1 MKKLLTWLLVLCMLL
16 STVSGL
22 AVAEAADGAITINI
36 LHTNDIHG
44 VGITPPT
51 EKMIRYS
58 QIATMKQSFEN
69 AILVDGGDFTQGSAY
84 VALTDGLAV
93 INAMRL
99 AGYDVATLGN
109 HEFTAY
115 RSHFVR
121 SCVSESGEGLV
132 GGPVKIVANNVFGEP
147 VLETEPDYFITERE
161 GVKIG
166 FFGLATPTTLTTGNP
181 AVNVGITIGNICDAA
196 QKAVTD
202 LKAAGADVIVGVTH
216 LGYDGAVTAWEGDS
230 SVSVAT
236 NVEGIDVIV
245 DAHFHQSLMG
255 ENSKVVND
263 TLIVSSG
270 TGAVAVGRVE
280 LTVDAKS
287 HDVISATSTAITAAE
302 AFTTYAEDPTVKA
315 YLDDVQADV
324 DAITGEV
331 FINIPMAMY
340 GGHYRVG
347 GKTAS
352 IARRGETNAVA
363 IQCDGKLRV
372 AQEYFKGTEYE
383 DLPIV
388 SLVCGGSC
396 RAYIPAGDVKVS
408 QIMNLCLN
416 AGLDPSGVYVKTT
429 GAVLWEA
436 VEWGLSCI
444 ISQDPVTGAIA
455 GDGSYHGRYPNLGG
469 AIYTYDARKPG
480 STPLDFNAETYKMGE
495 RLVSITLAD
504 GTVITKDSDVELI
517 IATNDFELGGG
528 DGYFCFQRA
537 EEAGNLVRLGQS
549 SISFMD
555 ATMQFMKDLEA
566 ANGAM
571 YYPLTSGRVTVISD
585 YDGRDFD
592 SVVTVQKA
600 DGSAY
605 ANAQAELFV
614 NYGTVE
620 GIKWVS
626 MGTFTTDE
634 NGKFT
639 ATLKKGP
646 QETKVVVNGVESNIT
661 YVDNIAGMLNT
672 TLVVK

>member
-1 MKKLLTWLLVLCMLL
+1 MKKLLTWLLVVCMLL
-16 STVSGL
+16 STFAGL
-22 AVAEAADGAITINI
+22 AVAETADGTITINI

-44 VGITPPT
+44 SGVTPAS

-58 QIATMKQSFEN
+58 QIATMKQTYEN
-69 AILVDGGDFTQGSAY
+69 AILVEGGDFTQGSVY

-115 RSHFVR
+115 RSHFIR
-121 SCVSESGEGLV
+121 SCIAESGEGLV
-132 GGPVKIVANNVFGEP
+132 GTPMKVVANNVFGEP
-147 VLETEPDYFITERE
+147 VLENEPDTFIVERE
-161 GVKIG
+161 GVKVG

-181 AVNVGITIGNICDAA
+181 AVNVGITIGNVCDAA
-196 QKAVTD
+196 QKAVD
-202 LKAAGADVIVGVTH
+202 SLKADGADIIVGLTH
-216 LGYDGAVTAWEGDS
+216 LGYDASVTAWEGDS
-230 SVSVAT
+230 SVSVAS
-236 NVEGIDVIV
+236 NVEGIDVLV

-255 ENSKVVND
+255 ENAKIVND
-263 TLIVSSG
+263 TLITSTG
-270 TGAVAVGRVE
+270 TASVAVGCVE
-280 LTVDAKS
+280 LVVDEKT
-287 HDVISATSTAITAAE
+287 HDVISVTSSAITAAD
-302 AFTTYAEDPTVKA
+302 AFANVPEDPTVKA
-315 YLDDVQADV
+315 YLDEVQADV

-372 AQEYFKGTEYE
+372 AEEYFEGTEYE

-444 ISQDPVTGAIA
+444 QSQDPVTGAIA

-480 STPLDFNAETYKMGE
+480 STPLDFDPETYKMGE

-528 DGYFCFQRA
+528 DGYLCFQRA
-537 EEAGNLVRLGQS
+537 EEAGKLERLGQS

-555 ATMQFMKDLEA
+555 ATMEFMKDLEA
-566 ANGAM
+566 ANGQM

-585 YDGRDFD
+585 YDGRDFE
-592 SVVTVQKA
+592 SIVTVLKE

-626 MGTFTTDE
+626 MGTFTTNE
-634 NGKFT
+634 EGKFT

-646 QETKVVVNGVESNIT
+646 QETKVVINGVESNIT

-672 TLVVK
+672 TVTVK

>member
-1 MKKLLTWLLVLCMLL
+1 MKKLLSLLLALCMLL
-16 STVSGL
+16 ACFPALAESADPITV
-22 AVAEAADGAITINI
+22 NI

-58 QIATMKQSFEN
+58 QIATMKKTFEN
-69 AILVDGGDFTQGSAY
+69 AILVEGGDFTQGTAY

-115 RSHFVR
+115 RSHFIT

-132 GGPVKIVANNVFGEP
+132 GTPVAVVANNVYGEP
-147 VLETEPDYFITERE
+147 VLETQPKVYITERE

-181 AVNVGITIGNICDAA
+181 AVNVGITIGNICEASKAA
-196 QKAVTD
+196 VEE
-202 LKAAGADVIVGVTH
+202 LKAQGAEIIVCLAH
-216 LGYDGAVTAWEGDS
+216 LGYDPAVTGWDGDS

-255 ENSKVVND
+255 ENAKWVGD
-263 TLIVSSG
+263 TLITSTG

-280 LTVDAKS
+280 LKIDAAT
-287 HDVISATSTAITAAE
+287 HELISATSTAITAAE
-302 AFTTYAEDPTVKA
+302 AFANFPEDETVKA
-315 YLDDVQADV
+315 YLDEAQADV
-324 DAITGEV
+324 DAVTGEV
-331 FINIPMAMY
+331 FIEIPMALY

-352 IARRGETNAVA
+352 IARRGETNASA
-363 IQCDGKLRV
+363 LQCDGKLIT
-372 AQEYFKGTEYE
+372 AQRYFEGTEYE
-383 DLPIV
+383 NLPIV
-388 SLVCGGSC
+388 SLVCGGST
-396 RAYIPAGDVKVS
+396 RAYIPAGGVKVS

-444 ISQDPVTGAIA
+444 IGQDPVTGAIA
-455 GDGSYHGRYPNLGG
+455 GDGSYHGRFPNLGG
-469 AIYTYDARKPG
+469 ASYVFDARKPG
-480 STPLDFNAETYKMGE
+480 STPLDFDPETYKMGE

-537 EEAGNLVRLGQS
+537 EEAGKLEKIGVAN
-549 SISFMD
+549 ITFMD
-555 ATMQFMKDLEA
+555 ATINYMKELEQ
-566 ANGAM
+566 ANGQL
-571 YYPLTSGRVTVISD
+571 YYPLTSGRVTCISD
-585 YDGRDFD
+585 YDGRDFQ
-592 SVVTVQKA
+592 SVVTVLNA
-600 DGSAY
+600 DGAAY
-605 ANAQAELFV
+605 AGAEAELFV
-614 NYGTVE
+614 NYGTAE
-620 GIKWVS
+620 GIQWVS

-634 NGKFT
+634 NGQFT

-646 QETKVVVNGVESNIT
+646 QETKVVIGGVESNIT

-672 TLVVK
+672 TVTVK

>member
-1 MKKLLTWLLVLCMLL
+1 MKKLLSLLLALSMLL
-16 STVSGL
+16 ACFTGM
-22 AVAEAADGAITINI
+22 AAAEGADTINVNI

-44 VGITPPT
+44 AGITPPT

-58 QIATMKQSFEN
+58 QIATMKQTFEN
-69 AILVDGGDFTQGSAY
+69 AILVDGGDYTQGTAY

-115 RSHFVR
+115 RSHFIT

-132 GGPVKIVANNVFGEP
+132 GSPVAIVANNVFGEP
-147 VLETEPDYFITERE
+147 VLETQPKVFIAERE

-181 AVNVGITIGNICDAA
+181 AVNVGITIGNVCDAA
-196 QKAVTD
+196 KAAVEE
-202 LKAAGADVIVGVTH
+202 LKAQGAEIIVCVAH
-216 LGYDGAVTAWEGDS
+216 LGYDPAVTDWNGDS

-236 NVEGIDVIV
+236 NVEGIDVII

-255 ENSKVVND
+255 EDSKWVGD
-263 TLIVSSG
+263 TLITSTG

-280 LTVDAKS
+280 LKVDAAS
-287 HDVISATSTAITAAE
+287 HELISATSSAITAAE
-302 AFTTYAEDPTVKA
+302 AYTAYPEDETVKA
-315 YLDDVQADV
+315 YLDEAQADV
-324 DAITGEV
+324 DAVTGET
-331 FINIPMAMY
+331 FIEIPMALY

-347 GKTAS
+347 GVTAS
-352 IARRGETNAVA
+352 IARRGETNASA
-363 IQCDGKLRV
+363 LQCDGKLIT
-372 AQEYFKGTEYE
+372 AQRYFAGTEYE

-388 SLVCGGSC
+388 SLVCGGST
-396 RAYIPAGDVKVS
+396 RAYIPAGGVKVS

-444 ISQDPVTGAIA
+444 ISQDAETGAIK
-455 GDGSYHGRYPNLGG
+455 GDGSYHGRFPNLGG
-469 AIYTYDARKPG
+469 ATYVFDARKPG
-480 STPLDFNAETYKMGE
+480 STPLDFDAEKYVMGE

-537 EEAGNLVRLGQS
+537 EEAGKLEKIGVAD
-549 SISFMD
+549 ITFMD
-555 ATMQFMKDLEA
+555 ATINYMKELQA
-566 ANGAM
+566 TQGQV
-571 YYPLTSGRVTVISD
+571 YYPLTSGRVTCISD
-585 YDGRDFD
+585 YDGRDFP
-592 SVVTVQKA
+592 SVVTVLKA
-600 DGSAY
+600 DETAY
-605 ANAQAELFV
+605 AGAEAELFV
-614 NYGTVE
+614 NYGTAE

-634 NGKFT
+634 NGQFT
-639 ATLKKGP
+639 AMLKKGP
-646 QETKVVVNGVESNIT
+646 QETKVVIGGVESNIT
-661 YVDNIAGMLNT
+661 YVDNLAGMLNT
-672 TLVVK
+672 TVTVK

>member
-1 MKKLLTWLLVLCMLL
+1 MKKLLSLLLALCVLLACCPVIAE
-16 STVSGL
+16 SADTITV
-22 AVAEAADGAITINI
+22 NI

-44 VGITPPT
+44 AGITKAT

-58 QIATMKQSFEN
+58 QIATMKKSFEN
-69 AILVDGGDFTQGSAY
+69 AILVEAGDFTQGTAY

-115 RSHFVR
+115 RSHFIR

-132 GGPVKIVANNVFGEP
+132 GSPVAVVANNVYGEP
-147 VLETEPDYFITERE
+147 VLETQPKVYITERE

-166 FFGLATPTTLTTGNP
+166 FFGLVTPTTLTTGNP
-181 AVNVGITIGNICDAA
+181 AVNVGITIGNICDAS
-196 QKAVTD
+196 KAAVEE
-202 LKAAGADVIVGVTH
+202 LKAQGAEIIVCLAH
-216 LGYDGAVTAWEGDS
+216 LGYDPAVTGWDGDS

-236 NVEGIDVIV
+236 NVEDIDVII
-245 DAHFHQSLMG
+245 DGHFHQSLMG
-255 ENSKVVND
+255 ENAKWVGD
-263 TLIVSSG
+263 TLITSTG

-280 LTVDAKS
+280 LKIDASS
-287 HDVISATSTAITAAE
+287 HKLLSATSNAITAAE
-302 AFTTYAEDPTVKA
+302 AFATYPEDETVKA
-315 YLDDVQADV
+315 YIDEAQADV
-324 DAITGEV
+324 DAVTGEV
-331 FINIPMAMY
+331 FINIPMALY

-347 GKTAS
+347 DTTAS
-352 IARRGETNAVA
+352 IARRGETNASA
-363 IQCDGKLRV
+363 LQCDGKLIT
-372 AQEYFKGTEYE
+372 AQRYFAGTEYE
-383 DLPIV
+383 NLPIV
-388 SLVCGGSC
+388 SLVCGGST

-444 ISQDPVTGAIA
+444 KGQDAVTGAIA
-455 GDGSYHGRYPNLGG
+455 ADGSYHGRFPNLGG
-469 AIYTYDARKPG
+469 ASYVFDARKPG
-480 STPLDFNAETYKMGE
+480 STPLDFDPETYTMGE

-517 IATNDFELGGG
+517 IATNEFELGGG

-537 EEAGNLVRLGQS
+537 EAAGKLEKIGVAD
-549 SISFMD
+549 ITFMD
-555 ATMQFMKDLEA
+555 ATINFMKELEQ
-566 ANGAM
+566 ANGQM
-571 YYPLTSGRVTVISD
+571 YYPLTSGRVTCISD
-585 YDGRDFD
+585 YDGRDFE
-592 SVVTVQKA
+592 SVVTVLKA
-600 DGSAY
+600 DETAY
-605 ANAQAELFV
+605 AGAEAELFV
-614 NYGTVE
+614 NYGTAE

-626 MGTFTTDE
+626 VGTFTTDE
-634 NGKFT
+634 NGQFT

-646 QETKVVVNGVESNIT
+646 QETKVVIGGVESNIT

-672 TLVVK
+672 TVTVK